1 MTRKVPCPAP
11 AGGGNVQ
18 ELLAQWRYV
27 RGLLLGVLGKMGRI
41 PKSVRRFT
49 VALFALAMSFNWQ
62 LAAQAEEYRLGVQ
75 DRLRVHV
82 SEWPALNGEFVVGP
96 DGQISLPVVGQV
108 PAADLDT
115 GELARSI
122 SERLMKAGQLPDLPD
137 TSVDIVAYR
146 PFYILGNV
154 TAPGEYQYRPGMMVL
169 NALSIAGGVY
179 RSQGFSAWDAER
191 VAISS
196 RGEMAVLALQRED
209 LRAQSIRLKA
219 ELDGAAEFPPPPAD
233 ANPQLLRALEEQRRL
248 FESTR
253 ERRSVEKV
261 ALERAVDA
269 REKEI
274 ASLGQQIADVAIKR
288 SVTETELEKVR
299 ALAKRNLAVHR
310 LFPLERT
317 LADVLREQQELEIRK
332 LTAEQDLATQRR
344 ELADFDTRRRNEVL
358 AEMQRV
364 EARMREAEQQQKAL
378 ARLLDGA
385 VQYSAQVPEDNSE
398 NDAPQLRFMI
408 VRAEGEKVSETEATE
423 TTRVLPGDIVKV
435 FRVAESQ
442 VTGAVGGQSG
452 APANPAIRR

>member
-1 MTRKVPCPAP
+1 
-11 AGGGNVQ
+11 
-18 ELLAQWRYV
+18 
-27 RGLLLGVLGKMGRI
+27 MGRI

-209 LRAQSIRLKA
+209 LRAQAARLTA
-219 ELDGAAEFPPPPAD
+219 ELDGSAEFPPPPAD
-233 ANPQLLRALEEQRRL
+233 ANPQLLRALEEQRHL

-253 ERRSVEKV
+253 ERRGVEKV